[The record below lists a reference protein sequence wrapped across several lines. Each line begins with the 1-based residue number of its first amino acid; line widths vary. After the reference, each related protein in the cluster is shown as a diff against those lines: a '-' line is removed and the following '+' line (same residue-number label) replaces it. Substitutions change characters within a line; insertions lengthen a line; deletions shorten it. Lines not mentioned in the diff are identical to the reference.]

1 MVNKVVWHP
10 DGNEA
15 GQLSLR
21 IVCQPDRFT
30 FSLLF
35 QIG

>member
-10 DGNEA
+10 DGNET

-21 IVCQPDRFT
+21 IMRQPDRFP